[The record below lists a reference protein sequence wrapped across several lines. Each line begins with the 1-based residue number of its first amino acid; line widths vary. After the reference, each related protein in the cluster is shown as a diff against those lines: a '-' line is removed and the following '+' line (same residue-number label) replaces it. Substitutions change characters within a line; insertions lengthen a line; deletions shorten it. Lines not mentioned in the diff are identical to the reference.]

1 MRALRNLAA
10 PALIAAA
17 LAGCGGS
24 SPAPAPAV
32 REFIDVLA
40 ALPRSLDPGSE
51 QGAAFDALETSLAGT
66 LVRPAG
72 RPPGAATLAP
82 AGAVTGFLASSW
94 RALAGGDYVFEL
106 RRGVRSA
113 YGHALSGADVAF
125 SFARE
130 LALSAQAR
138 FLAGVAG
145 IALRNPVTVLGP
157 RRVRVNVT
165 APSPFT
171 LAALGDFRFGVL
183 DAAAVRAHESAGDP
197 LARRWLAGH
206 LAFYGPYELLGFE
219 PGSKLLLRA
228 NPSFWRS
235 LAFNLVA
242 VEAAPSAALRLD
254 DVASAE
260 ASHTDSLDWS
270 DFETAAH
277 TNGLRALPLAS
288 TAVSVLVPD
297 ERIAVFAKV
306 AVRRALSLAID
317 RGAVSRAAFAGV
329 APPATSPLGATL
341 APSRG
346 AGEPSQGHDVAL
358 ARTLLA
364 RAGYP
369 HGFSM
374 LVGVCVAQTPEG
386 PAELAAIAGQ
396 LRAIGV
402 HVRVR
407 RVASGAALAA
417 LERSGALA
425 AVLETS
431 FPPLH
436 SAAVTI
442 EADFLR
448 GSPAALQGYYDPALA
463 RDAASL
469 EHPGV
474 LAQAIGVLEH
484 TYPVIALVGVPGQL
498 VTRAG
503 IGGYAAYPGGAV
515 YYDQLHG

>member
-1 MRALRNLAA
+1 MRALRILAA

-24 SPAPAPAV
+24 SRPPAPAA
-32 REFIDVLA
+32 REFIDVLP
-40 ALPRSLDPGSE
+40 ALPRSLDPGVE

-82 AGAVTGFLASSW
+82 AGAVSGFLASSW
-94 RALAGGDYVFEL
+94 RALQGGDYVFEL

-113 YGHALSGADVAF
+113 YGHTLSGADVAF

-145 IALRNPVTVLGP
+145 IALRDPVTVLGP

-183 DAAAVRAHESAGDP
+183 DAAAVRAHERAGDP

-206 LAFYGPYELLGFE
+206 LAFYGPYELLGFA
-219 PGSKLLLRA
+219 PASKLLLRA
-228 NPSFWRS
+228 NPSFWRA
-235 LAFNLVA
+235 LAFKLVA

-260 ASHTDSLDWS
+260 ASHTDSLDWA

-277 TNGLRALPLAS
+277 TSGLRALALAS

-297 ERIAVFAKV
+297 ERNAAFAKV

-317 RGAVSRAAFAGV
+317 RGAVSRAAFAGL
-329 APPATSPLGATL
+329 APPARTPLGATV
-341 APSRG
+341 G
-346 AGEPSQGHDVAL
+346 AGEPSYGHDVAL
-358 ARTLLA
+358 ARRLLA

-369 HGFSM
+369 HGLSM

-386 PAELAAIAGQ
+386 PAELAAIAGA

-417 LERSGALA
+417 LERSGALG

-431 FPPLH
+431 VSPLH
-436 SAAVTI
+436 SSAVAI

-448 GSPAALQGYYDPALA
+448 GSPANLEGYDDAALQRYAAALDDPAVLA
-463 RDAASL
+463 RALA
-469 EHPGV
+469 V
-474 LAQAIGVLEH
+474 LDDS
-484 TYPVIALVGVPGQL
+484 YPVIALVAVPGQL

-503 IGGYAAYPGGAV
+503 IGGYAAYPGDVV